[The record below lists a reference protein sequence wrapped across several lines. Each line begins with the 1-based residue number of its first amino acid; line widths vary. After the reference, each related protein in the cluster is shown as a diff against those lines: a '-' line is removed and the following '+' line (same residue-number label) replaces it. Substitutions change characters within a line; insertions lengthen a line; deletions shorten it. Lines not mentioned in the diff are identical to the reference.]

1 MSRIDSVL
9 EQLQKDIEL
18 RGKSGAHSVF
28 LTNVQFVLSRK
39 DFEPQMTCDVEGAIC
54 DVSWFFKCA
63 KARMVLPCGNP
74 DTSFIMK
81 FWGKNAVPYGD
92 TWNLQNLYDHL
103 ADPDTR
109 RAILLNHSNPEQPA
123 CVTGYQFQCSEYGVL
138 DCTVTMRSSDVAK
151 VLAQDVFMCK
161 LILDE
166 ISDLTGFASGGLTFN
181 IGNAHVYYEDL
192 TYSEEFTIDY
202 GD

>member
-9 EQLQKDIEL
+9 EQVQKDIEL
-18 RGKSGAHSVF
+18 RGKSGAQAVF
-28 LTNVQFVLSRK
+28 LTNVQFTIPRE
-39 DFEPQMTCDVEGAIC
+39 DFASQMSCDVEGAIC

-63 KARMVLPCGNP
+63 KARMTLQCGNP
-74 DTSFIMK
+74 DTSFFIR
-81 FWGKNAVPYGD
+81 FFGKNVQPYGN
-92 TWNLQNLYDHL
+92 TWNLSSLLEHL
-103 ADPDTR
+103 SDPDTR
-109 RAILLNHSNPEQPA
+109 RAVLLNHSNPEQPA

-151 VLAQDVFMCK
+151 VLAQDLFMSK

-166 ISDLTGFASGGLTFN
+166 ISELTGFESGSVTVN

-192 TYSEEFTIDY
+192 SYTEEFTIDY